1 MSSYTSTSPGPP
13 ALRTVAARHS
23 VRYSRD
29 ALIIRLHRRPTPRQV
44 EEISKG
50 FGDLKVR
57 GEFRVGGA
65 LPVEQDEEA
74 IAHLPRLV
82 FTFNRRDHGRL
93 RMLIDHLNDLPDA
106 PA

>member
-1 MSSYTSTSPGPP
+1 
-13 ALRTVAARHS
+13 
-23 VRYSRD
+23 
-29 ALIIRLHRRPTPRQV
+29 
-44 EEISKG
+44 
-50 FGDLKVR
+50 
-57 GEFRVGGA
+57 VGGA